1 MTNPF
6 ASSPRKLERA
16 KKHIAD
22 IETIIS
28 TVPSAYEPRI
38 DKDPKTG
45 NQAVAYGVSEPFIES
60 VKLDLAVVIGDAVHN
75 LRTALDHAWT
85 ETLTRNAPGAL
96 SDSNSFPIRKERTKV
111 EDALNGI
118 KHHITNPML
127 VKRIVSDIQPYL
139 GGDDYIVGLH
149 YLDIADK
156 HQMLLPTLHVG
167 WVEGIVVED
176 ENGNE
181 FRGDTWVTTRP
192 GPYYVDFERN
202 IHIKKKGKLSFQV
215 MFGKIDGADMFDMA
229 EVPSTLHELCSVVER
244 VIAELESL

>member
-1 MTNPF
+1 MTQF
-6 ASSPRKLERA
+6 VSARRKVERA
-16 KKHIAD
+16 KEHIAN

-38 DKDPKTG
+38 EKDPKTG
-45 NQAVAYGVSEPFIES
+45 NQTVAYGVPEAFFER
-60 VKLDLAVVIGDAVHN
+60 VRLDLAVVIGDAAHN
-75 LRTALDHAWT
+75 LRTALDHAWI
-85 ETLTRNAPGAL
+85 ETLTRHAPGAL

-118 KHHITNPML
+118 KHHITNPAL

-139 GGDDYIVGLH
+139 GGNVYIVGLH

-156 HQMLLPTLHVG
+156 HQMLLRTLHVG

-181 FRGDTWVTTRP
+181 VRGGTWVTTQP
-192 GPYYVDFERN
+192 GPYHVDFGRN
-202 IHIKKKGKLSFQV
+202 IHIKKKGKQSFQV
-215 MFGKIDGADMFDMA
+215 MFGKIEGADMFDMA
-229 EVPSTLHELCSVVER
+229 EVPSTLRELCSVVEH
-244 VIAELESL
+244 VITELESL